1 MDYVLLDQLRT
12 IFYNALE
19 IMLKGNVKG
28 KVLFERLIFAPLF
41 MVLTLYILERL
52 KVGFSY
58 SLYANPNLLHR
69 MNHPN

>member
-1 MDYVLLDQLRT
+1 MY
-12 IFYNALE
+12 IYNALE

-52 KVGFSY
+52 KVGFSF
-58 SLYANPNLLHR
+58 SLYAHPSLWHTEFQ
-69 MNHPN
+69 MNCYPFFLGF